1 MLETPFY
8 METVVENKDKLG
20 LRSKSLDIE
29 NWLRVHE
36 VSISSKVETP
46 ENGILP

>member
-8 METVVENKDKLG
+8 MRLVENKDKLG

-36 VSISSKVETP
+36 VSMYSKVETP
-46 ENGILP
+46 ESGILP